1 MLGFSGADLIASL
14 SWLDETLFLSQGA
27 LKASA
32 IIAVVRGVPWSL
44 WLQTGVIITGLWQWV
59 LQSSNLVYDG
69 SVDGLIFICVDLVA
83 FGLIF
88 AIRFRD

>member
-1 MLGFSGADLIASL
+1 MTASLCYFGFWAVMDVLARAGLWPDWVLGFSGADLIASL

-59 LQSSNLVYDG
+59 LQSSNLV
-69 SVDGLIFICVDLVA
+69 
-83 FGLIF
+83 
-88 AIRFRD
+88 